1 MAAIWAFCLFQLVCE
16 IGEMGSQKPLL
27 WCQVGTNA
35 GRATPL
41 HKCRGRVGCVGE
53 KNQVLSVDHKLEGS
67 QQGALVRVPDTDDG
81 KCVGVCP
88 LC

>member
-1 MAAIWAFCLFQLVCE
+1 MAAIWAFSLFQLVCE
-16 IGEMGSQKPLL
+16 IGEVGSQKPLL

-53 KNQVLSVDHKLEGS
+53 KNQVLQVHKLGGS
-67 QQGALVRVPDTDDG
+67 QQGALVQVPDTDDG